1 MKTEQWGGV
10 DCLEEGDTCS
20 EPGCL
25 GKMHYAPVENC
36 SCHINP
42 PCGNCEH
49 NPLVCDACG
58 YNEEGE

>member
-1 MKTEQWGGV
+1 MSP
-10 DCLEEGDTCS
+10 EEGDRCP
-20 EPGCL
+20 EEGCD
-25 GKMHYAPVENC
+25 GKMFYDAVENC

-49 NPLVCDACG
+49 NPLVCDTCG